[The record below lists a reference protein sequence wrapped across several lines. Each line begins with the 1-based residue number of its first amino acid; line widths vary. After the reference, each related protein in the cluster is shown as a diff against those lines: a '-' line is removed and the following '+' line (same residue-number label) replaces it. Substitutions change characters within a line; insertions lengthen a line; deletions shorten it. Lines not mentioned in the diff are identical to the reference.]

1 MWQLGVVTF
10 ALPSVTKGAITGGH
24 NPTMTVMAVYG
35 AHTKEG
41 HSVEE
46 NEADTENEVHKLG
59 DWAAW
64 AADKIEEEYGLG
76 TSVAGDGNEVLDAE
90 RDSKFEGPRKQIGS
104 LIGASAAME
113 EGNFWDALRTLHP
126 TASLRTT
133 HGRPTLRASSSWIF

>member
-1 MWQLGVVTF
+1 M
-10 ALPSVTKGAITGGH
+10 
-24 NPTMTVMAVYG
+24 
-35 AHTKEG
+35 
-41 HSVEE
+41 
-46 NEADTENEVHKLG
+46 
-59 DWAAW
+59 
-64 AADKIEEEYGLG
+64 
-76 TSVAGDGNEVLDAE
+76 LDAE